1 MLYFTVS
8 WLGFITQATDIDRD
22 RTQKNQTPAKK
33 RHNFFSETNE
43 PKIGAECFYF
53 HSHRG
58 VTLGQ
63 VTAPNKQTIKHVLSP
78 RAPANHMHH
87 GLISSSKVE
96 DEERDN
102 GEEQNFVTAQAFK
115 LPFSVSEQMKIEQQN

>member
-1 MLYFTVS
+1 
-8 WLGFITQATDIDRD
+8 
-22 RTQKNQTPAKK
+22 
-33 RHNFFSETNE
+33 
-43 PKIGAECFYF
+43 
-53 HSHRG
+53 
-58 VTLGQ
+58 
-63 VTAPNKQTIKHVLSP
+63 
-78 RAPANHMHH
+78 MHH